1 METLD
6 CYTAVAVQFEPHV
19 VYKRNQIEINLNRA
33 IEILDSVLYS
43 TPNAKAPAM
52 QVGYEPYAP
61 VKLVAFPEDFLQGF
75 TMKADLDVQVKE
87 IGISIP
93 GPETDRLAVMAK

>member
-19 VYKRNQIEINLNRA
+19 VYKHNQIEINLKRA

-52 QVGYEPYAP
+52 EVDYEPYAP
-61 VKLVAFPEDFLQGF
+61 VKLVAFPEEAIEGL
-75 TMKADLDVQVKE
+75 
-87 IGISIP
+87 
-93 GPETDRLAVMAK
+93 TDEQFVRSVVRVVYGGTRS